1 MQTPPV
7 PAIPPPDNTI
17 EIVAALGF
25 AAVGSAA
32 IALIATG
39 LVRRLIASV
48 EDRTEL
54 SDPLK
59 KTPVRL
65 IGLGTFVIAMA
76 ALTFPALAL
85 VDPEMSVDL
94 HGEEI
99 GLWMARTMLRIGVIL
114 VVAIMADRV
123 VGAIVT
129 RAQREI
135 AGGPGPIDVERQKRA
150 ETIGR
155 TLRGFLS
162 AAIGTIALLMILRTL
177 GVDISPVLTGAGIL
191 GLAVGFGAQTL
202 VKDMITGFF
211 VILED
216 QVRVGDIA
224 QVNGVGGM
232 VEQINLR
239 TVVMRDLEGTV
250 HVIPNGEIRTLANLS
265 KDFSYYLVD
274 LAIDYDDDVDKAIE
288 VVREAGAE
296 MQRDP
301 DFAPHILE
309 PLEIMGVN
317 DFNAI
322 SLILRFRIKTL
333 PLSQWRVGRE
343 LRRRIKLAF
352 DRAGLRLPVQRVDV
366 TTRK

>member
-1 MQTPPV
+1 MQSAPTSPV
-7 PAIPPPDNTI
+7 PDNTI

-25 AAVGSAA
+25 AALVSAV

-39 LVRRLIASV
+39 LVRRLIASA
-48 EDRTEL
+48 DGHAQL
-54 SDPLK
+54 ADPLK
-59 KTPVRL
+59 KAPVRL
-65 IGLGTFVIAMA
+65 LGLGTFVISMA
-76 ALTFPALAL
+76 ALAFPALVL
-85 VDPEMSVDL
+85 VDAELYEDL

-99 GLWMARTMLRIGVIL
+99 GWWMARTMLRIGVITI
-114 VVAIMADRV
+114 VAITANRV

-135 AGGPGPIDVERQKRA
+135 AGGSGEVDVERQKRA

-216 QVRVGDIA
+216 QVRVGDVA

-265 KDFSYYLVD
+265 KDFSYYLID

-288 VVREAGAE
+288 VVRETGAE

-301 DFAPHILE
+301 AFAPHILE

-343 LRRRIKLAF
+343 LRRRLKLAF
-352 DRAGLRLPVQRVDV
+352 DRAGLRLPIQRIE
-366 TTRK
+366 TTARK